1 MMEIILPKPTS
12 YQQKVIDWLGDP
24 YKAGKTAVVRSV
36 RQSGKSILCTLLLI
50 KCSLEHKGRSI
61 YICPTLI
68 QCVDMFKR
76 INTMLSDTRLIK
88 ATNGMHFSI
97 TFCNGSEI
105 LFRSMAQGNS
115 LRGLTCQ
122 NLLVIDEAAYV
133 TDDQIAE
140 VMPFV
145 NANNASILCCSTPFA
160 RQGYFYEVFNLGQA
174 GDNPNVKSF
183 DWSHDPDVGQFL
195 TEERKAFFKKTMS
208 RQMYTTEVL
217 GEFLSDDGMLF
228 TNIQANIIDYKPN
241 ADGVYIG
248 IDFGTGNNQDYTV
261 VTVLNKKS
269 EMVDLYKTNNKPP
282 MEQVDWI
289 VNIVNK
295 YPNVVKILAEVNSIG
310 NVYIDAINKKLKRV
324 KVKKWVTS
332 NSSKKEIIQNLQIAF
347 DQETIKIQN
356 DEQLLNELNAFEM
369 NINPR
374 TGTIT
379 YAGKKGFHDD
389 TVMSLAIAY
398 HAIHSNKGTYAVSF

>member
-1 MMEIILPKPTS
+1 MKEVILPKPTS
-12 YQQKVIDWLGDP
+12 YQQKVIDWLGDS
-24 YKAGKTAVVRSV
+24 YKAGKTAVVRSC
-36 RQSGKSILCTLLLI
+36 RQSGKSILCTLILI

-217 GEFLSDDGMLF
+217 GEFLTNDGSVF
-228 TNIQANIIDYKPN
+228 TNITNNLISNSPN
-241 ADGVYIG
+241 FTEVYIG
-248 IDFGTGNNQDYTV
+248 IDFGTGGNDYTAV
-261 VTVLNKKS
+261 SVMNENK
-269 EMVDLYKTNNKPP
+269 EQVAIYKTNNKTP
-282 MEQVDWI
+282 MEQVEWI
-289 VNIVNK
+289 AGIINMFPKVG
-295 YPNVVKILAEVNSIG
+295 KILAEQNSIG
-310 NVYIDAINKKLKRV
+310 KVYIDALKT
-324 KVKKWVTS
+324 KIKFPITNWTTT
-332 NSSKKEIIQNLQIAF
+332 NLSKKELVNNLQISL
-347 DQETIKIQN
+347 ENNTVKLQN
-356 DEQLLNELNAFEM
+356 DEELVTELAAYEM
-369 NINPR
+369 NITKNGVI
-374 TGTIT
+374 TFGGKVGT
-379 YAGKKGFHDD
+379 HDD
-389 TVMSLAIAY
+389 LVMATMLSLKCLTS
-398 HAIHSNKGTYAVSF
+398 SNGKYNIKFI